1 MRFLSTPPMP
11 GCSCCKGRAQG
22 RRRPRAQCLPT
33 SFAPPAVRQPRR
45 GRCWPVWRISRWRR
59 SPRLDCRSRFRQP
72 NDPGQLVSIS
82 LTLDQVKERAR
93 RAPMVPIFRDM
104 LSDGLTPVTAFA
116 ALGKEGP
123 AFLLESVEGGEH
135 LGRYSFVAAD
145 PMAIISITGGRAM
158 VRDADGERALT
169 GADPWK
175 AIESYLGALLPE
187 PAEGL
192 PEGFCG
198 GAVGHLGYEAA
209 RYLEHLPVP
218 EADPLRVPDGVLIV
232 TDTLACF
239 DHVRHRLKL
248 VTHVRA
254 QQGPIQE
261 RYAEAVA
268 RIDSLARQLSQ
279 PVRLRPMEPAD
290 RPLAI
295 EPEGQVPQPE
305 FFKAVQAAKS
315 HILAGD
321 IYQVQI
327 AQRFTLPLQADPF
340 DVYRLLR
347 ALNPS
352 PYMYFLRLPSATTIL
367 GTSPEILVTVQG
379 RHLRYRPIAGTRRRG
394 RDDAADQR
402 MEQELRSSEKERA
415 EHVMLGDLGRNDLG
429 RVCEIGSVKVT
440 ELMTV
445 ERYSHV
451 MHLVSNIVGTL
462 RPDCTPMDALRACFP
477 AGTVTG
483 APKIRA
489 MEIIADLERE
499 RRGGYA
505 GAIRYLTFTGD
516 LDTCIAIRTMVVK
529 DGQATVQAA
538 AGIVAD
544 SVPAEE
550 FLETRNKASALLQA
564 LAGAG

>member
-1 MRFLSTPPMP
+1 M
-11 GCSCCKGRAQG
+11 
-22 RRRPRAQCLPT
+22 
-33 SFAPPAVRQPRR
+33 
-45 GRCWPVWRISRWRR
+45 
-59 SPRLDCRSRFRQP
+59 
-72 NDPGQLVSIS
+72 SIS
-82 LTLDQVKERAR
+82 LTLEQVKDRAR
-93 RAPMVPIFRDM
+93 RAPMVPVFRDM
-104 LSDGLTPVTAFA
+104 LSDALTPVTAFA
-116 ALGKEGP
+116 ALGQDGP

-145 PMAIISITGGRAM
+145 PMAIISIADGRAT
-158 VRDADGERALT
+158 VRDGDGERALK

-175 AIESYLGALLPE
+175 ALESYLEAFRAE

-198 GAVGHLGYEAA
+198 GAVGYLGYEAA

-218 EADPLRVPDGVLIV
+218 DADPLHVPDGVFIV

-254 QQGPIQE
+254 QQEPIE
-261 RYAEAVA
+261 DRYAEAVA
-268 RIDSLARQLSQ
+268 RIDRLAAQLSQ
-279 PVRLRPMEPAD
+279 PVTLRPMEPAD
-290 RPLAI
+290 RAPAI
-295 EPEGQVPQPE
+295 EPEGAVSKPD
-305 FFKAVQAAKS
+305 FFKAVERAKS

-327 AQRFTLPLQADPF
+327 AQRFTAPVQADPF

-352 PYMYFLRLPSATTIL
+352 PYMYFLRLPAMTTIL

-402 MEQELRSSEKERA
+402 MEEELRSSEKERA
-415 EHVMLGDLGRNDLG
+415 EHVMLVDLGRNDLG
-429 RVCEIGSVKVT
+429 RVSEIGSVKVT

-451 MHLVSNIVGTL
+451 MHLVSNITGRL

-489 MEIIADLERE
+489 MEIIAELEHE
-499 RRGGYA
+499 RRGVYA
-505 GAIRYLTFTGD
+505 GAIGYLSFTGD

-529 DGQATVQAA
+529 DGLATVQAA

-544 SVPAEE
+544 STPAEE

>member
-1 MRFLSTPPMP
+1 MS
-11 GCSCCKGRAQG
+11 
-22 RRRPRAQCLPT
+22 
-33 SFAPPAVRQPRR
+33 V
-45 GRCWPVWRISRWRR
+45 
-59 SPRLDCRSRFRQP
+59 
-72 NDPGQLVSIS
+72 S
-82 LTLDQVKERAR
+82 LTLEQVRERAR

-104 LSDGLTPVTAFA
+104 LSDALTPVTAFA
-116 ALGKEGP
+116 ALSAERP

-145 PMAIISITGGRAM
+145 PMAIITIGGGRTR
-158 VRDADGERALT
+158 VQDEQGERDLP

-175 AIESYLGALLPE
+175 ALEAYLQAYRAE

-198 GAVGHLGYEAA
+198 GAVGYFAYEAA
-209 RYLEHLPVP
+209 RYLERLPVP
-218 EADPLRVPDGVLIV
+218 EADPLEAPDGVFII

-248 VTHVRA
+248 VTHVRTRE
-254 QQGPIQE
+254 GPIEE
-261 RYAEAVA
+261 RYREAVA
-268 RIDSLARQLSQ
+268 RIDTLAHQLLK
-279 PVRLRPMEPAD
+279 PVEVRPLEPAD
-290 RPLAI
+290 RPIAS
-295 EPEGQVPQPE
+295 EPRGSMTEQT
-305 FFKAVQAAKS
+305 FFDAVERAKG

-321 IYQVQI
+321 IYQVQV
-327 AQRFTLPLQADPF
+327 AQRFTVPQKGDPF

-352 PYMYFLRLPSATTIL
+352 PYMYFLRLPQLTIL

-379 RHLRYRPIAGTRRRG
+379 RDLRYRPIAGTRRRG
-394 RDDAADQR
+394 RDAAADQR
-402 MEQELRSSEKERA
+402 MEDELRSSEKERA
-415 EHVMLGDLGRNDLG
+415 EHVMLVDLGRNDLG

-451 MHLVSNIVGTL
+451 MHLVSNISGRL
-462 RPDCTPMDALRACFP
+462 RADCTPMDALRACFP

-489 MEIIADLERE
+489 MEIIAELEGE
-499 RRGGYA
+499 RRGVYA
-505 GAIRYLTFTGD
+505 GAIGYLSFTGD

-529 DGQATVQAA
+529 DGCATIQAA

-544 SVPAEE
+544 SIPSEE

>member
-1 MRFLSTPPMP
+1 MSVSLTVEQVRD
-11 GCSCCKGRAQG
+11 RAQ
-22 RRRPRAQCLPT
+22 
-33 SFAPPAVRQPRR
+33 
-45 GRCWPVWRISRWRR
+45 
-59 SPRLDCRSRFRQP
+59 
-72 NDPGQLVSIS
+72 
-82 LTLDQVKERAR
+82 

-104 LSDGLTPVTAFA
+104 LSDALTPVTAFA
-116 ALGKEGP
+116 ALSTDGP

-145 PMAIISITGGRAM
+145 PMAIITIAGGRAT
-158 VRDADGERALT
+158 VQDAQGQRELP
-169 GADPWK
+169 GADPLK
-175 AIESYLGALLPE
+175 ALETYLQGFRAE

-198 GAVGHLGYEAA
+198 GAVGYFAYEAA
-209 RYLEHLPVP
+209 RYLERLPIP
-218 EADPLRVPDGVLIV
+218 DADPVHVPDGVFIV

-248 VTHVRA
+248 VTHVRT
-254 QQGPIQE
+254 QEGPVEE
-261 RYAEAVA
+261 RYRDAVA
-268 RIDSLARQLSQ
+268 RIDALANRLQK
-279 PVRLRPMEPAD
+279 PVELRPLEPAD
-290 RPLAI
+290 RPIAS
-295 EPEGQVPQPE
+295 EPRGSMTQQA
-305 FFKAVQAAKS
+305 FFEAVERAKAY
-315 HILAGD
+315 ILAGD
-321 IYQVQI
+321 IYQVQV
-327 AQRFTLPLQADPF
+327 AQRFAVPLQGEPF

-352 PYMYFLRLPSATTIL
+352 PYMYYLRLPQVTIL
-367 GTSPEILVTVQG
+367 GTSPEILITVQG
-379 RHLRYRPIAGTRRRG
+379 RDLRYRPIAGTRRRG
-394 RDDAADQR
+394 RDVAADQR
-402 MEQELRSSEKERA
+402 MEDELRASEKERA
-415 EHVMLGDLGRNDLG
+415 EHVMLVDLGRNDLG

-451 MHLVSNIVGTL
+451 MHLVSNITGRL
-462 RPDCTPMDALRACFP
+462 RADCTPMDALRACFP

-489 MEIIADLERE
+489 MEIIAELEGE
-499 RRGGYA
+499 RRGVYA
-505 GAIRYLTFTGD
+505 GGIGYLSFTGD

-529 DGQATVQAA
+529 DGCATVQAA

-564 LAGAG
+564 LEGSG

>member
-1 MRFLSTPPMP
+1 MS
-11 GCSCCKGRAQG
+11 
-22 RRRPRAQCLPT
+22 
-33 SFAPPAVRQPRR
+33 V
-45 GRCWPVWRISRWRR
+45 
-59 SPRLDCRSRFRQP
+59 
-72 NDPGQLVSIS
+72 S
-82 LTLDQVKERAR
+82 LTLEQVKERAR
-93 RAPMVPIFRDM
+93 RAPMVPIYRDM
-104 LSDGLTPVTAFA
+104 LSDALTPVTAFA
-116 ALGKEGP
+116 ALGGDGH
-123 AFLLESVEGGEH
+123 AYLLESVERGEQ

-145 PMAIISITGGRAM
+145 PMAIVTIAGGQAT
-158 VRDADGERALT
+158 VQDANGRRELE
-169 GADPWK
+169 GADPLR
-175 AIESYLGALLPE
+175 ALEAYLQMFAAE

-192 PEGFCG
+192 PVGFCG
-198 GAVGHLGYEAA
+198 GAVGYLGYEAA
-209 RYLEHLPVP
+209 RYLERIPIP
-218 EADPLRVPDGVLIV
+218 EADPLGVADGVFII

-248 VTHVRA
+248 VTHVRS
-254 QQGPIQE
+254 QRPPIE
-261 RYAEAVA
+261 SRYAEALA
-268 RIDSLARQLSQ
+268 RIDELARRLNRA
-279 PVRLRPMEPAD
+279 VRLKPLEPAD
-290 RPLAI
+290 RVPAVG
-295 EPEGQVPQPE
+295 PEGQTSQPD
-305 FFKAVQAAKS
+305 FFEAVERAKS

-327 AQRFTLPLQADPF
+327 AQRFTVPLPTDPF

-352 PYMYFLRLPSATTIL
+352 PYMYFLRLPSVTIV

-379 RHLRYRPIAGTRRRG
+379 GNVRYRPIAGTRRRG
-394 RDDAADQR
+394 RDEAADRR
-402 MEQELRSSEKERA
+402 MEEELRSSEKERA
-415 EHVMLGDLGRNDLG
+415 EHVMLVDLGRNDLG
-429 RVCEIGSVKVT
+429 RICETGSVKVT

-451 MHLVSNIVGTL
+451 MHLVSNITGRL
-462 RPDCTPMDALRACFP
+462 RTDCTPMDALRACFP

-489 MEIIADLERE
+489 MEIIAELEKE
-499 RRGGYA
+499 RRGVYA
-505 GAIRYLTFTGD
+505 GAIGYLSFTGD

-529 DGQATVQAA
+529 DGLATVQAA

>member
-1 MRFLSTPPMP
+1 MS
-11 GCSCCKGRAQG
+11 
-22 RRRPRAQCLPT
+22 
-33 SFAPPAVRQPRR
+33 V
-45 GRCWPVWRISRWRR
+45 
-59 SPRLDCRSRFRQP
+59 
-72 NDPGQLVSIS
+72 S
-82 LTLDQVKERAR
+82 LTLDEVKERAR

-104 LSDGLTPVTAFA
+104 LSDALTPVTAYA
-116 ALGKEGP
+116 ALASDGP
-123 AFLLESVEGGEH
+123 AYLLESVERGEH

-145 PMAIISITGGRAM
+145 PMAIVTIVGGVAT
-158 VRDADGERALT
+158 VQDANGRHELEGDDPLRALEGFLRT
-169 GADPWK
+169 FA
-175 AIESYLGALLPE
+175 AE
-187 PAEGL
+187 PADGL

-198 GAVGHLGYEAA
+198 GAVGYLGYEAA
-209 RYLEHLPVP
+209 RYLERLPVP
-218 EADPLRVPDGVLIV
+218 PSDPLGVADGVFII

-239 DHVRHRLKL
+239 DHVRHQLKL
-248 VTHVRA
+248 VTHVRTQRA
-254 QQGPIQE
+254 PIE
-261 RYAEAVA
+261 ARYAEAVA
-268 RIDSLARQLSQ
+268 RIDDLARRLNRT
-279 PVRLRPMEPAD
+279 VRLRALEPAN
-290 RPLAI
+290 RPA
-295 EPEGQVPQPE
+295 GVSPQGNVSQPD
-305 FFKAVQAAKS
+305 FFKAVEEAKA

-321 IYQVQI
+321 IYQVQL
-327 AQRFTLPLQADPF
+327 AQRFTVPIESEPF

-352 PYMYFLRLPSATTIL
+352 PYMYFLKLPSLTIL

-394 RDDAADQR
+394 RDDAADLR
-402 MEQELRSSEKERA
+402 MEEELRSSEKERA
-415 EHVMLGDLGRNDLG
+415 EHVMLVDLGRNDLG

-499 RRGGYA
+499 RRGVYA
-505 GAIRYLTFTGD
+505 GAIGYLSFTGD

-529 DGQATVQAA
+529 DGRATVQAA

-550 FLETRNKASALLQA
+550 LLETQNKASALLQA
-564 LAGAG
+564 LAGAGPAPAEGLGGG

>member
-1 MRFLSTPPMP
+1 MS
-11 GCSCCKGRAQG
+11 
-22 RRRPRAQCLPT
+22 
-33 SFAPPAVRQPRR
+33 V
-45 GRCWPVWRISRWRR
+45 
-59 SPRLDCRSRFRQP
+59 
-72 NDPGQLVSIS
+72 S
-82 LTLDQVKERAR
+82 LTLEQVTDRAR

-116 ALGKEGP
+116 ALGQEGP

-145 PMAIISITGGRAM
+145 PMAIISIAGGRAT
-158 VRDADGERALT
+158 VQDGDGERALE

-175 AIESYLGALLPE
+175 ALESYLQAFLAE

-198 GAVGHLGYEAA
+198 GAVGYLGYEAA
-209 RYLEHLPVP
+209 RFLEHLPIPDV
-218 EADPLRVPDGVLIV
+218 DPLRVPDGVFIV

-254 QQGPIQE
+254 QQAPIEE
-261 RYAEAVA
+261 RYAEAVG
-268 RIDSLARQLSQ
+268 RIDNLARRLSQ

-290 RPLAI
+290 RPPAI
-295 EPEGQVPQPE
+295 EPRGQVSQPD
-305 FFKAVQAAKS
+305 FFNAVERAKS

-321 IYQVQI
+321 VYQVQI
-327 AQRFTLPLQADPF
+327 AQRFTAPVQADPF

-379 RHLRYRPIAGTRRRG
+379 RQLRYRPIAGTRRRG

-415 EHVMLGDLGRNDLG
+415 EHVMLVDLGRNDLG

-451 MHLVSNIVGTL
+451 MHLVSNIVGRL
-462 RPDCTPMDALRACFP
+462 RSDCTPMDALRACFP

-489 MEIIADLERE
+489 MEIIAELERE
-499 RRGGYA
+499 RRGVYA
-505 GAIRYLTFTGD
+505 GAIGYLSFTGD

>member
-1 MRFLSTPPMP
+1 MRFLSTPPMR
-11 GCSCCKGRAQG
+11 GRSCCRGRAPG
-22 RRRPRAQCLPT
+22 RMRQLAQCWPT
-33 SFAPPAVRQPRR
+33 SFAPLAIRRLPR
-45 GRCWPVWRISRWRR
+45 GRSWRAWRISRWRR
-59 SPRLDCRSRFRQP
+59 SPRLDCRPRIRQSH
-72 NDPGQLVSIS
+72 DPGQSMSVS
-82 LTLDQVKERAR
+82 LTLDQVKARAR

-104 LSDGLTPVTAFA
+104 LSDALTPVTAFA
-116 ALGKEGP
+116 ALGKDGP
-123 AFLLESVEGGEH
+123 AFLLVSVEGGED

-145 PMAIISITGGRAM
+145 PMAIISITNGRAM
-158 VRDADGERALT
+158 VRDADGERALN

-175 AIESYLGALLPE
+175 AIESYLAAFRAE

-198 GAVGHLGYEAA
+198 GAVGYLGYEAA
-209 RYLEHLPVP
+209 RYLEQLPVP
-218 EADPLRVPDGVLIV
+218 DPAPLRVPDGVFIV

-248 VTHVRA
+248 VSHVRA
-254 QQGPIQE
+254 QQEPIEE

-268 RIDSLARQLSQ
+268 GIDSLARQLSQ
-279 PVRLRPMEPAD
+279 PIRLRPMEPAD
-290 RPLAI
+290 RPPAT
-295 EPEGQVPQPE
+295 EPEGEVSQPD
-305 FFKAVQAAKS
+305 FFKAVEAAKS

-327 AQRFTLPLQADPF
+327 AQRFTVPLKAEPF

-352 PYMYFLRLPSATTIL
+352 PYMYFLRLPSAITIL

-415 EHVMLGDLGRNDLG
+415 EHVMLVDLGSNDLG
-429 RVCEIGSVKVT
+429 RVCEIGSVKIT
-440 ELMTV
+440 ELLTV

-451 MHLVSNIVGTL
+451 MHLASNITGRL
-462 RPDCTPMDALRACFP
+462 RPDRTPMDSLRACFP

-489 MEIIADLERE
+489 MEIIAELERE
-499 RRGGYA
+499 RRGVYA
-505 GAIRYLTFTGD
+505 GAIGYLSFTGN

-550 FLETRNKASALLQA
+550 VLETRNKASALLQA

>member
-1 MRFLSTPPMP
+1 MS
-11 GCSCCKGRAQG
+11 
-22 RRRPRAQCLPT
+22 
-33 SFAPPAVRQPRR
+33 V
-45 GRCWPVWRISRWRR
+45 
-59 SPRLDCRSRFRQP
+59 
-72 NDPGQLVSIS
+72 S
-82 LTLDQVKERAR
+82 LTLDEVKQRAR

-104 LSDGLTPVTAFA
+104 LSDALTPVTAYA
-116 ALGKEGP
+116 ALASDGP
-123 AFLLESVEGGEH
+123 AYLLESVERGEH

-145 PMAIISITGGRAM
+145 PMAIVTISGGVAT
-158 VRDADGERALT
+158 VQDANGRHELE
-169 GADPWK
+169 GADPLR
-175 AIESYLGALLPE
+175 ALEAYLKMFAAE
-187 PAEGL
+187 PADGL

-198 GAVGHLGYEAA
+198 GAVGYLGYEAA
-209 RYLEHLPVP
+209 RYLERLPVP
-218 EADPLRVPDGVLIV
+218 PSDPLGVADGVFII

-239 DHVRHRLKL
+239 DHVRHQLKL
-248 VTHVRA
+248 VTHVRTQRA
-254 QQGPIQE
+254 PIE
-261 RYAEAVA
+261 ARYTEAVA
-268 RIDSLARQLSQ
+268 RIDDLARRLNRT
-279 PVRLRPMEPAD
+279 VRLRPLEPANQ
-290 RPLAI
+290 PAA
-295 EPEGQVPQPE
+295 VSPQGNVSQPD
-305 FFKAVQAAKS
+305 FFKAVEEARA

-321 IYQVQI
+321 IYQVQL
-327 AQRFTLPLQADPF
+327 AQRFTVPLQAEPF

-352 PYMYFLRLPSATTIL
+352 PYMYFLKLPSVTIL

-379 RHLRYRPIAGTRRRG
+379 RQLRYRPIAGTRRRG
-394 RDDAADQR
+394 RDDAADRR
-402 MEQELRSSEKERA
+402 MEEELRSSEKESA
-415 EHVMLGDLGRNDLG
+415 EHVMLVDLGRNDLG

-489 MEIIADLERE
+489 MEIIAELEGE
-499 RRGGYA
+499 RRGVYA
-505 GAIRYLTFTGD
+505 GAIGYLSFTGD

-550 FLETRNKASALLQA
+550 LLETRNKASALLQA
-564 LAGAG
+564 LAAAEPVAVESRGGA